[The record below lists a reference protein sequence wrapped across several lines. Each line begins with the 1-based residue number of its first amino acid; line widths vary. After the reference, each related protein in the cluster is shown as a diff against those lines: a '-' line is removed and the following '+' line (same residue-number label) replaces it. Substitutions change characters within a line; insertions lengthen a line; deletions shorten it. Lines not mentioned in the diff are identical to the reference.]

1 MPEQVGD
8 SADVID
14 NADASRFELR
24 ADGWLIEEWAADD
37 ATAIL
42 YQAGAYTPPWLAASG
57 PTDAEGAG

>member
-24 ADGWLIEEWAADD
+24 ADGWLAE
-37 ATAIL
+37 
-42 YQAGAYTPPWLAASG
+42 LAAVSAG
-57 PTDAEGAG
+57 TGWCWPAPRFRWNWKAEASAAGW